1 MGTRVAVAGST
12 GSIGV
17 QTLEVVAAEPDRFEV
32 WGLGAST
39 SVDRLVEQA
48 RRVRPQVVAIADPE
62 LERTLPRT
70 VARLRCPGGE
80 RCARLA
86 RGGR

>member
-17 QTLEVVAAEPDRFEV
+17 QTLEVVAAEPGRFEV

-39 SVDRLVEQA
+39 SVERLVEQA
-48 RRVRPQVVAIADPE
+48 RQVRPQVVAIADE
-62 LERTLPRT
+62 AHEGTLREQLPDCEVR
-70 VARLRCPGGE
+70 AGSDAL
-80 RCARLA
+80 
-86 RGGR
+86 

>member
-1 MGTRVAVAGST
+1 VGTRVAVAGST

-39 SVDRLVEQA
+39 SVDQLVEQA
-48 RRVRPQVVAIADPE
+48 RRLRPQVVAIADPVH
-62 LERTLPRT
+62 ERALREQLPDCDVR
-70 VARLRCPGGE
+70 AGSG
-80 RCARLA
+80 ALA
-86 RGGR
+86 